1 MRMHQIMIKLFSNQ
15 CRGVRVNEEDYE
27 TFAPLTYIA
36 DFPAVFFHICMEHII
51 WSANAD
57 FKGWV
62 L

>member
-1 MRMHQIMIKLFSNQ
+1 MMRLFSNQ
-15 CRGVRVNEEDYE
+15 CRGVKVNDKDYE

-36 DFPAVFFHICMEHII
+36 DFLAVFFHICMEHIK

-57 FKGWV
+57 FKGRI